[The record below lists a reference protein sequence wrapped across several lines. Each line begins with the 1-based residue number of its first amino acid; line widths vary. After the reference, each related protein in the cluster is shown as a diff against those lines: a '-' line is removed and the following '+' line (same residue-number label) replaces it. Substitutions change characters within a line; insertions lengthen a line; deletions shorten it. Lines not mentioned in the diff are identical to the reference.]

1 MQERNNRET
10 SSAASRYA
18 GYNARSSSRPQGY
31 APPPPP
37 RGGSGKRDK
46 ETLRGVLVA
55 LLIILIFVLI
65 IVGIIWLCG
74 GFGGSGGE
82 GSSGSGNAV
91 VTPAEGG
98 VKVHFIDVGQADCIL
113 IECDDGAIM
122 IDAGENEDSQKIAA
136 YLNERGIERLDYV
149 IGSHAHADHMGGMD
163 DVILNYEVDE
173 LIVPTKASDSKFYK
187 DVLDAAESKNV
198 PVRTASVGE
207 TLTFPTGKLEV
218 VDDGSETAKD
228 MNNNSYILKFTYG
241 ETTFL
246 FTGDAEAQYEREAL
260 ENGAD
265 VDVDVLKVGH
275 HGSRTSTCDEFI
287 AATTPEYAVIQVGR
301 NNRYGHPSA
310 DTVTRL
316 GRAGAEVFRTDELG
330 DIVVTTDGRRI
341 SVAYDSGN

>member
-1 MQERNNRET
+1 
-10 SSAASRYA
+10 
-18 GYNARSSSRPQGY
+18 
-31 APPPPP
+31 
-37 RGGSGKRDK
+37 
-46 ETLRGVLVA
+46 
-55 LLIILIFVLI
+55 
-65 IVGIIWLCG
+65 
-74 GFGGSGGE
+74 
-82 GSSGSGNAV
+82 
-91 VTPAEGG
+91 
-98 VKVHFIDVGQADCIL
+98 
-113 IECDDGAIM
+113 
-122 IDAGENEDSQKIAA
+122 
-136 YLNERGIERLDYV
+136 
-149 IGSHAHADHMGGMD
+149 
-163 DVILNYEVDE
+163 
-173 LIVPTKASDSKFYK
+173 
-187 DVLDAAESKNV
+187 
-198 PVRTASVGE
+198 
-207 TLTFPTGKLEV
+207 
-218 VDDGSETAKD
+218 

-316 GRAGAEVFRTDELG
+316 ERAGAEVFRTDELG

>member
-275 HGSRTSTCDEFI
+275 HGSRTSTCDEF
-287 AATTPEYAVIQVGR
+287 AVIQVGR